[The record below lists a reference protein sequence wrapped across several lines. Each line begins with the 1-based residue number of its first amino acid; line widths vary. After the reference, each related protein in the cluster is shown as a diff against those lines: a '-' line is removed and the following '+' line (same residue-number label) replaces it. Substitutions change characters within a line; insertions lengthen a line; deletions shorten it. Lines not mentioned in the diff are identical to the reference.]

1 MGVEVMD
8 IRIFI
13 AMAAL
18 VMAAVLWLLVLLER
32 IIL

>member
-8 IRIFI
+8 IRIVI
-13 AMAAL
+13 AIVAS